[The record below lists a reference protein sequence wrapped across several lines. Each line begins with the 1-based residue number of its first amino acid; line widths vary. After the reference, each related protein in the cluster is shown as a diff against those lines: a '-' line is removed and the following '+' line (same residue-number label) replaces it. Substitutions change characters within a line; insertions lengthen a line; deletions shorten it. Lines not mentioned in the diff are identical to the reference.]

1 MERLWNGTELAG
13 EAKMAASHS
22 VLEDSVLV
30 FVTRD
35 NAGSQKKEQI
45 APARKRIEK

>member
-35 NAGSQKKEQI
+35 NAGSQKRTDRTSSQKN
-45 APARKRIEK
+45 